1 MTVQQAPQIRMIQN
15 TNQALAEKIQVSVH
29 TAIPLWE
36 NQVMIALTLLRQQ
49 NAAVSQRQVSQTTND
64 LLKRNADML
73 KQSAIDTA
81 RESERGVID
90 IETLQHTQN
99 SLIETIKQTLEIQ
112 REGRRQRQIAEQ
124 ELQLMEGQLRD
135 KLMAISNEQQAYLE
149 E

>member
-1 MTVQQAPQIRMIQN
+1 M
-15 TNQALAEKIQVSVH
+15 
-29 TAIPLWE
+29 
-36 NQVMIALTLLRQQ
+36 
-49 NAAVSQRQVSQTTND
+49 
-64 LLKRNADML
+64 
-73 KQSAIDTA
+73 
-81 RESERGVID
+81 ID

-99 SLIETIKQTLEIQ
+99 SLIETIEQTLEIQ